1 MGHFVSLMAALISQS
16 VVVMKAREFAETV
29 EGVLLEGAQSLDG
42 VGWVVREPVL
52 TAAEAAQTPN
62 AIVDC
67 FFGDLSRAKLFFFFI
82 PPEIVKT
89 QTTSKKREN

>member
-1 MGHFVSLMAALISQS
+1 MEGGDKTSKSLAEMGHFVGVMATLISQP

-52 TAAEAAQTPN
+52 TAAEAAETP
-62 AIVDC
+62 
-67 FFGDLSRAKLFFFFI
+67 LSIAFLLIYLER
-82 PPEIVKT
+82 
-89 QTTSKKREN
+89 S

>member
-1 MGHFVSLMAALISQS
+1 MGHFVGVMATLISQP

-52 TAAEAAQTPN
+52 TAAEAAKTP
-62 AIVDC
+62 
-67 FFGDLSRAKLFFFFI
+67 LSLSIAFLMIYLER
-82 PPEIVKT
+82 
-89 QTTSKKREN
+89 S